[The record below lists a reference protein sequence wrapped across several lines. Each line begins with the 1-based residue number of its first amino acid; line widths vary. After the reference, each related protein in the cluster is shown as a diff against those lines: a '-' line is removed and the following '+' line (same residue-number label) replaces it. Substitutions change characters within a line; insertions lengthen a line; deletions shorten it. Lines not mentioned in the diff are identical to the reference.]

1 MTSSLRNSPPGAAA
15 KSGLTISKVVAGAGA
30 AATTAVVGSVFGADG
45 TVVGAAV
52 GSVVSAVAAAA
63 YERSYDQTRSLVV
76 ARVRPRG
83 AADPEDPEATQVL
96 TTEVLDLDATQVIPA
111 QRPPGDTG
119 PTGSVAPQ
127 PPPRRR
133 MRLPLIAGA
142 TVVIFAIGLLFVTGI
157 EFFTGGPVL
166 SSNKQGGTSV
176 GTLLRPGAQSAT
188 PTTEAAPAS
197 AESSAEATASAS
209 STKRSSAKASA
220 RSAPDGDAA
229 PSTTAAPRGRAAAPT
244 TTQAGLPALPQ
255 VVGN

>member
-83 AADPEDPEATQVL
+83 AQDPEATQVL
-96 TTEVLDLDATQVIPA
+96 TTEVLDAEVTQVIPA
-111 QRPPGDTG
+111 QRLAGDTG
-119 PTGSVAPQ
+119 STGSVAPQ
-127 PPPRRR
+127 PPARRR
-133 MRLPLIAGA
+133 RWPLFAGA
-142 TVVIFAIGLLFVTGI
+142 AVVIFAVGLLFVTGI

-176 GTLLRPGAQSAT
+176 GTLLRPGAQSAA

-197 AESSAEATASAS
+197 AESSAEPTASASAS
-209 STKRSSAKASA
+209 STKRSAAKPSG
-220 RSAPDGDAA
+220 RSAADGDAA
-229 PSTTAAPRGRAAAPT
+229 PSATAAPRGRAASPT
-244 TTQAGLPALPQ
+244 TTPAGLPGLPQ
-255 VVGN
+255 AGN